1 MKKGI
6 RFYNTIYF
14 RVLVIFGIVFSLF
27 VTITGIVF
35 VKMYSRNII
44 QDYAEQLITDAK
56 RIADNVEEYSISE
69 ENSDYLNY
77 MDAVESILDSQM
89 VDVWIMP
96 YRKADNRLKPKYC
109 NVKMKYKDLSGGMKK
124 VINNACKKDSPVGNQ
139 SYDEI
144 YDAEMIRAAAPVHD
158 AGGMISGTV
167 LLNGI
172 AESRVQM
179 INNCKKIVL
188 ISMVISWVASFLMAL
203 FFAGQISVPISRI
216 RQTAAELAKGKYS
229 VKTGI
234 NGSGEVGELGHTI
247 DILSDKLAENEHIR
261 DELEQSRMDF
271 FANVSHELRTPIT
284 VIRGYAES
292 LADGYVTDEEKINY
306 SLQRMLKECSGM
318 ERLVGDLLTL
328 SKMQN
333 PDFKIEKEPVSV
345 VQIFEDVI
353 RSAKVLSEKKG
364 IVIKFHADDPYCFML
379 GDYDRLRQMFMVIMD
394 NAIKFSHE
402 NSVVE
407 VNIKINEKM
416 YVSIRDHGVGIK
428 EEILPNIFEKF
439 YKSKLRMNEKGSG
452 LGLMIAKGIA
462 IKHGGDIIVKS
473 AEGEGSEFIFEFDMI
488 EPPED

>member
-14 RVLVIFGIVFSLF
+14 RLLVIFGVVFSLF
-27 VTITGIVF
+27 ITITGIVF

-44 QDYAEQLITDAK
+44 QDYAEQLTTDAK
-56 RIADNVEEYSISE
+56 RIADNVEEYSLAE
-69 ENSDYLNY
+69 EDSAYLNY
-77 MDAVESILDSQM
+77 IDAVESILDSQM

-96 YRKADNRLKPKYC
+96 DRKSVNKLKPKYC
-109 NVKMKYKDLSGGMKK
+109 NVKMKYKDLSSGMKK
-124 VINNACKKDSPVGNQ
+124 VIQQAYKNDEPRGNQ

-144 YDAEMIRAAAPVHD
+144 YDAELIRAAAPVHD

-179 INNCKKIVL
+179 IDNCKKIVI
-188 ISMVISWVASFLMAL
+188 ISMIISWIASFILAL
-203 FFAGQISVPISRI
+203 FFARQISAPISKI
-216 RQTAAELAKGKYS
+216 RQTAVELAKGRYS

-234 NGSGEVGELGHTI
+234 NSDSEMGELGHTI
-247 DILSDKLAENEHIR
+247 DMLSDKLAENEHIR

-284 VIRGYAES
+284 VIRGYVES
-292 LADGYVTDEEKINY
+292 IVDGYVTDADKINY
-306 SLQRMLKECSGM
+306 SLRRMLKECSGM

-333 PDFKIEKEPVSV
+333 PDFEIEKEPVSV

-364 IVIKFHADDPYCFML
+364 IRINFAADDQYCFML

-394 NAIKFSHE
+394 NAIKFSYE
-402 NSVVE
+402 NSVVD
-407 VNIKINEKM
+407 VNIEIDEKM
-416 YVSIRDHGVGIK
+416 HISIRDHGVGIK
-428 EEILPNIFEKF
+428 ASVLPNIFEKF
-439 YKSKLRMNEKGSG
+439 YKSKLQMNETGSG
-452 LGLMIAKGIA
+452 LGLMIAKSIA
-462 IKHGGDIIVKS
+462 IKHGGDIIVES
-473 AEGEGSEFIFEFDMI
+473 IEGQGSEFIFEFDMI

>member
-1 MKKGI
+1 MKKNI

-14 RVLVIFGIVFSLF
+14 RVLLIFGIMFSLF

-35 VKMYSRNII
+35 VKMYSRSVI
-44 QDYAEQLITDAK
+44 QDYAEQLKIDAE
-56 RIADNVEEYSISE
+56 RIADSVEEYSMNDE
-69 ENSDYLNY
+69 ASDYLNY
-77 MDAVESILDSQM
+77 MEAVESILDSQM

-96 YRKADNRLKPKYC
+96 NNKADNELKPRYC
-109 NVKMKYKDLSGGMKK
+109 NVSMRYKDLSPGMKK
-124 VINNACKKDSPVGNQ
+124 VINSAYAADGAADNQ

-144 YDAEMIRAAAPVHD
+144 YDAELIRASSPIHD

-179 INNCKKIVL
+179 IDNCKRVVI
-188 ISMVISWVASFLMAL
+188 ISMFISWIASFLLAL
-203 FFAGQISVPISRI
+203 FFAARISVPISRI
-216 RQTAAELAKGKYS
+216 RQTAAELAKGNYS
-229 VKTGI
+229 VKTGVKT
-234 NGSGEVGELGHTI
+234 GGEIGELKETI
-247 DILSDKLAENEHIR
+247 DILSDKLAENKHVR

-284 VIRGYAES
+284 VIRGYVES
-292 LADGYVTDEEKINY
+292 LADGYVTDADKISY

-333 PDFKIEKEPVSV
+333 PDFEIEKEPVSV

-353 RSAKVLSEKKG
+353 RSAKVLSAKKG
-364 IVIKFHADDPYCFML
+364 IEIKFSADDTYCFML
-379 GDYDRLRQMFMVIMD
+379 GDYDRLRQMFMVILD
-394 NAIKFSHE
+394 NAVKFSH
-402 NSVVE
+402 NDSVVE
-407 VNIKINEKM
+407 VNISTGEKM
-416 YVSIRDHGVGIK
+416 HVSIRDHGVGIK
-428 EEILPNIFEKF
+428 EDALPNIFEKF
-439 YKSKLRMNEKGSG
+439 YKSKLQMNEKGSG
-452 LGLMIAKGIA
+452 LGLMIAKSIA